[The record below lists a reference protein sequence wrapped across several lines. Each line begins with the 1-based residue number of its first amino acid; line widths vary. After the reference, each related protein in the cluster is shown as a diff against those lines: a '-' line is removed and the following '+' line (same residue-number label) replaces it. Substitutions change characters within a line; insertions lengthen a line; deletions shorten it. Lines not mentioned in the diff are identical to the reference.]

1 MFKLYPQKKRPSSAN
16 WQKTNR
22 LYRKQTA
29 NKVCKLL
36 ISKELCVCV
45 CVFTQIS
52 LTVKHLPTIL
62 IKIRYLSISEIIGYL
77 IS

>member
-1 MFKLYPQKKRPSSAN
+1 MFKLYPQKKRPPSAN

-36 ISKELCVCV
+36 ISKKM
-45 CVFTQIS
+45 CVFTQIL
-52 LTVKHLPTIL
+52 LTAKYLPTIL
-62 IKIRYLSISEIIGYL
+62 IKF
-77 IS
+77 